1 MVNVQTFSIWLEV
14 ENETN
19 HQGKLHWLTKALSEI
34 RNESVHASC
43 QLECQALHW
52 PVDISWMSR
61 LRFFFNAW
69 VEASSCRKWLLMFFC
84 KDHFRGRMVHV
95 WCVPWSLGGWSNL
108 TMFQPGWFLLTIK
121 KGFQH
126 FSAKCQIW
134 LLHVPWC
141 LARCL
146 LVWIFFAIASM
157 YGIICLH
164 LPPKL
169 PKCR

>member
-61 LRFFFNAW
+61 LRFFYAW

-95 WCVPWSLGGWSNL
+95 WCVPWSLGEWSNL
-108 TMFQPGWFLLTIK
+108 TMFQPGWFLLNIK

-126 FSAKCQIW
+126 IFQHSVKSDYMFSMMFGKMFVRVDFF
-134 LLHVPWC
+134 LPWHPC
-141 LARCL
+141 MVL
-146 LVWIFFAIASM
+146 FA
-157 YGIICLH
+157 
-164 LPPKL
+164 
-169 PKCR
+169 